1 MKGFLKTLLGLGI
14 SALCIWL
21 VGRNVDLGRVWAV
34 MRMADPPWLAVA
46 IGVYLASFL
55 FRARRW
61 ALLLA
66 PSGPFG
72 VRRVLPY
79 LFVGYAGNNL
89 LPARMGEL
97 VRTVALSRKTGV
109 RKTAILTT
117 VVMERLFDGL
127 TLLLL
132 LGGLAAFYPL
142 VPWMRGVGLLASAIF
157 GGALI
162 FFVANL
168 LWPQAGAA
176 AIAALERALPPAMA
190 ARLARMYASFLD
202 GIATLRR
209 ADRVLA
215 VVALSLLTWAA
226 EAAYYFATMR
236 AVGLGVPPHAA
247 VVTLII
253 VALATIAPSAPGFV
267 GTFQLS
273 CVTALAA
280 FGVGRELGLGYAVLL
295 HAAQI
300 VPVTAIGVAIAAFG
314 RIPLLTAGEEVQDA
328 AAGHLATS
336 RIRRGP
342 MRLSVIIPVFNE
354 VRTIETIL
362 AKVRAVPIDK
372 ELILVDDGSSDGT
385 RPILERQALEPDT
398 TVIFHA
404 HNQGKGAAIRT
415 GIARTMGDCVVVQD
429 ADLEYDPNEY
439 VKLLEP
445 LAAGSADVVYG
456 SRFLGNPEKMSFLH
470 WFGNKLLTV
479 TTNVLYGAKLTD
491 METCYKVIRGDI
503 ARAIR
508 IESDRFDFEP
518 EITAKLLRLGHR
530 IVEVPISY
538 HGRQF
543 HEGKKI
549 TWKDGFAALRALFKY
564 RFGGMSRV
572 LLSAA
577 EARVPAAEAPPVE
590 DETAASKP

>member
-1 MKGFLKTLLGLGI
+1 MNAVVKTVLGLGI
-14 SALCIWL
+14 SALCLWL
-21 VGRNVDLGRVWAV
+21 VARNVELAAVWKV
-34 MRMADPPWLAVA
+34 MRTASPGWLAAAVA
-46 IGVYLASFL
+46 IYLASFA

-66 PSGPFG
+66 PSAPLK
-72 VRRVLPY
+72 VRTVLPFV
-79 LFVGYAGNNL
+79 LVGYAGNNL

-97 VRTVALSRKTGV
+97 VRTVALSRRTGV

-127 TLLLL
+127 TLLML
-132 LGGLAAFYPL
+132 LGALALIYPL
-142 VPWMRGVGLLASAIF
+142 VPWMRGVGLLASLIF
-157 GGALI
+157 GSALA

-168 LWPQAGAA
+168 VWPRAGAA
-176 AIAALERALPPAMA
+176 AIAALERALPPGLA
-190 ARLARMYASFLD
+190 ARLARMYASFLE

-209 ADRVLA
+209 PGRVVG
-215 VVALSLLTWAA
+215 VVTLSLITWGA
-226 EAAYYFATMR
+226 EAAYYYATMR
-236 AVGLGVPPHAA
+236 AIGLEVPLHAA
-247 VVTLII
+247 VMTLIV
-253 VALATIAPSAPGFV
+253 VALATIAPSAPGFI

-280 FGVGRELGLGYAVLL
+280 FGVGRELALGYAVLL

-300 VPVTAIGVAIAAFG
+300 LPVTAIGLAVAAFG
-314 RIPLLTAGEEVQDA
+314 RISLFGTDEEPTPASPLVAQ
-328 AAGHLATS
+328 
-336 RIRRGP
+336 RYRRLP

-354 VRTIETIL
+354 VRTIEQIL

-372 ELILVDDGSSDGT
+372 EIVLVDDGSSDGT
-385 RPILERQALEPDT
+385 RPILEQQRQEPGT
-398 TVIFHA
+398 VVIFHA

-415 GIARTMGDCVVVQD
+415 GIAHTTGDCVVVQD
-429 ADLEYDPNEY
+429 ADLEYDPGEY

-445 LAAGSADVVYG
+445 LTAGTADVVYG

-479 TTNVLYGAKLTD
+479 ITNVLYGATLTD

-503 ARAIR
+503 ARSIR

-530 IVEVPISY
+530 ITEVPISY

-549 TWKDGFAALRALFKY
+549 TWKDGFAAIRALFRY
-564 RFGGMSRV
+564 RFSDLARV
-572 LLSAA
+572 RIAA
-577 EARVPAAEAPPVE
+577 EAKIPQAQAAPIEDGSPAPTP
-590 DETAASKP
+590 